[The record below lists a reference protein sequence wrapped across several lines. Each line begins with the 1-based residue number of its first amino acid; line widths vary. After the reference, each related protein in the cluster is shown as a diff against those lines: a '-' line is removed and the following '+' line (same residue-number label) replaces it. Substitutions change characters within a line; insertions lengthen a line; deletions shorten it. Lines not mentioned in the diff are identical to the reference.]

1 ECPGRLG
8 DEDLA
13 AVAGRTDPCG
23 AHDVH
28 PDVALV
34 THVRLAGVQPHAYP
48 YLGALRPGV
57 GGKRALALDCSA
69 NGIPGARERV
79 EERVA
84 LRVDL
89 APAGGSEDIAQE
101 PPVIGDHL
109 AVLVAQLLE
118 QARGALDVREQERH
132 GPAWKSHAV
141 TVQSREPPGARDEPV
156 PPPARRK
163 SRRLVPV
170 GRGGARPRAGP
181 GQA

>member
-89 APAGGSEDIAQE
+89 AAAGGGEDVAQE
-101 PPVIGDHL
+101 PPVVGDHL

-118 QARGALDVREQERH
+118 QASGALDVREQERH
-132 GPAWKSHAV
+132 GPAWKSHAGNR
-141 TVQSREPPGARDEPV
+141 TRASETAWSSSSSRPAARPSSNSGPG
-156 PPPARRK
+156 
-163 SRRLVPV
+163 SRRM
-170 GRGGARPRAGP
+170 RASHSSRC
-181 GQA
+181 